1 MDQANADTFALLVR
15 GGDLLIRRFLTFALC
30 GSLVVL
36 APAFSFQAE
45 RLAGKHVPRREVA
58 VTLDDLPAPED
69 SVVSNDV
76 VALRTMTERLLGGL
90 RANRIPAVGF
100 VNEQK
105 LYGGNDFE
113 ARVGVLRMWVN
124 AGFELGNHTFS
135 HLDLNATP
143 LPDYEEDVV
152 HGEIATKILLR
163 EKGKHPRYFRYPY
176 LDVGPNLAVRREFE
190 QFLTRHGYTVAPVTI
205 DNEEYVFGVVYAWAL
220 RRGDQQ
226 AARRVADTYVAYMDE
241 VFDYFEGLSRAVVGR
256 EVRQVLLLHADSLNA
271 DHLANLIR
279 MIERRGYHFIT
290 LERALEDKAY
300 HLPDNYSG
308 GGGVSWIEHWAFT
321 KGKKTP
327 RGPEVPEFVKKQY
340 EAISN

>member
-1 MDQANADTFALLVR
+1 LLVH
-15 GGDLLIRRFLTFALC
+15 GGDPLIGRFLTFALC
-30 GSLVVL
+30 GSVVVL
-36 APAFSFQAE
+36 APASSFRAE
-45 RLAGKHVPRREVA
+45 KLAEKHVPRREVA
-58 VTLDDLPAPED
+58 VTFDDLPAPED

-76 VALRTMTERLLGGL
+76 VALRAMTVRLLDGL

-105 LYGGNDFE
+105 LYGDNDFE
-113 ARVGVLRMWVN
+113 ARAGVLRMWVN

-152 HGEIATKILLR
+152 RGEVVTKILLR
-163 EKGKHPRYFRYPY
+163 KNGKHLRYFRYPY
-176 LDVGPNLAVRREFE
+176 LDVGPNLAVRHKFE
-190 QFLTRHGYTVAPVTI
+190 QFLARHGYTVAPVTI
-205 DNEEYVFGVVYAWAL
+205 DNEEYMFGVVYASAL

-226 AARRVADTYVAYMDE
+226 AARRLADTYVAYMDH
-241 VFDYFEGLSRAVVGR
+241 VFDYFEVLSRAVVGR
-256 EVRQVLLLHADSLNA
+256 EIRQVLLLHADSLNA

-279 MIERRGYHFIT
+279 MMGCRGYHFIS
-290 LERALEDKAY
+290 LERALQDEAY

-308 GGGVSWIEHWAFT
+308 GGGVSWIEHWAST
-321 KGKKTP
+321 KGQKTP

>member
-1 MDQANADTFALLVR
+1 LLVR
-15 GGDLLIRRFLTFALC
+15 GGDPLIRKFLTFALC
-30 GSLVVL
+30 GSVSVL

-45 RLAGKHVPRREVA
+45 KLPEKHVLRREVA
-58 VTLDDLPAPED
+58 VTFDDLPAPED
-69 SVVSNDV
+69 SVASNDV
-76 VALRTMTERLLGGL
+76 IALRSMTKRLLDGL
-90 RANRIPAVGF
+90 RVNRIPAVGF

-105 LYGGNDFE
+105 LYGDNDFE
-113 ARVGVLRMWVN
+113 ARVGILRMWVN

-143 LPDYEEDVV
+143 LTDYEEDVLR
-152 HGEIATKILLR
+152 GEIATKILLR
-163 EKGKHPRYFRYPY
+163 KKGKRLRYFRYPY
-176 LDVGPNLAVRREFE
+176 LDLGPNLAVRREFE
-190 QFLTRHGYTVAPVTI
+190 QFLARHGYTVAPVTI
-205 DNEEYVFGVVYAWAL
+205 DNEEYMFGVVYASAL
-220 RRGDQQ
+220 RGGDQQ
-226 AARRVADTYVAYMDE
+226 AARGVADAYIAYMDH

-256 EVRQVLLLHADSLNA
+256 EIRQVLLLHADSLNA

-279 MIERRGYHFIT
+279 MMERRGYHFIS
-290 LERALEDKAY
+290 LERALQDKAY

-327 RGPEVPEFVKKQY
+327 RGPEAPEFVKKQY